1 MGVPVQTEEVHECP
15 GSGTVRVRR
24 VQIIFPCAQKIAAGK
39 KAVKKSAPP
48 FGLGNVVLGRDAVAW
63 LPPQGGDP
71 YAVAGLLIR
80 LTIDQG

>member
-39 KAVKKSAPP
+39 KAVKKKRTAFWP
-48 FGLGNVVLGRDAVAW
+48 R
-63 LPPQGGDP
+63 
-71 YAVAGLLIR
+71 
-80 LTIDQG
+80 

>member
-1 MGVPVQTEEVHECP
+1 VPRIGHCACA
-15 GSGTVRVRR
+15 
-24 VQIIFPCAQKIAAGK
+24 PCANYLSLRTENSSGE